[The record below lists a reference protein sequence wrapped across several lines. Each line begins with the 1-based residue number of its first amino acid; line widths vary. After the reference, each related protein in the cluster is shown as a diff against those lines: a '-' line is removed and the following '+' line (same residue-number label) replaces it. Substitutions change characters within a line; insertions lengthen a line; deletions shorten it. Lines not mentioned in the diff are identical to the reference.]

1 MSASEDRVQF
11 SHDRF
16 LMAELAVAGRDG
28 VHQIRVR
35 NLSAGGM
42 MGEGDVS
49 VDRGSQLAVEMPNIG
64 PVNGTVAWVQDDR
77 FGIAFD
83 EEIDPGQV
91 FGPGVIELDGGSLAD
106 AGVDSDRRSESRL
119 R

>member
-1 MSASEDRVQF
+1 MSASQDRVQI
-11 SHDRF
+11 SPDRF

-35 NLSAGGM
+35 NLSSGGM
-42 MGEGDVS
+42 MGEGDVA
-49 VDRGSQLAVEMPNIG
+49 VDRGSQLAVDMPNIG
-64 PVNGTVAWVQDDR
+64 SVSGTVAWVQDDR
-77 FGIAFD
+77 FGVAFD

-91 FGPGVIELDGGSLAD
+91 FGSGVIELDGGNLAD
-106 AGVDSDRRSESRL
+106 VGVNGDRRSESRL